1 MTTTTPPP
9 LPRQSPSAG
18 RSRRAAVLVV
28 AVVLLLAGAGFA
40 AWRATARDG
49 GGPLDGRP
57 RVSDAAAGI
66 SYGIPEGWKAGDE
79 EDLIDAFTSTVSRR
93 MDEDGGCFVLAGR
106 GGAVPQDRLEA
117 RAEAAARSNAE
128 FFYPEGGSRI
138 EESRAVEVDGRPA
151 HTVALKVTDGEG
163 GAAGHVRLTLVS
175 VDDSRSAFLLGVAQP
190 GGTQEEREVDAVLE
204 SAALL

>member
-1 MTTTTPPP
+1 M
-9 LPRQSPSAG
+9 
-18 RSRRAAVLVV
+18 

-163 GAAGHVRLTLVS
+163 AAAGHVRLTLVS